1 MALQDYARLS
11 VFYNG
16 NALTQIT
23 SLSHTTN
30 SGQQRVDLM
39 NEGLGG
45 FTPGPGDCTV
55 DVGYAVPIGGTED
68 TFQEDCTLGR
78 FVSLQV
84 PIGAKSYLG
93 LGKIMT
99 NTVSGSTGANVEGTF
114 SWTGELRPLE

>member
-68 TFQEDCTLGR
+68 TFQEDCASGK
-78 FVSLQV
+78 FVSLQI
-84 PIGAKSYLG
+84 PIGAKNYLG